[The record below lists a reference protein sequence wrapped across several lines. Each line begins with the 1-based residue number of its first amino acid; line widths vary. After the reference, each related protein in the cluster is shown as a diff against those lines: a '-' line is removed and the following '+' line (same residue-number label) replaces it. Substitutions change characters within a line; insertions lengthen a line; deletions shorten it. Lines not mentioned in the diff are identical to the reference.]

1 MCTSFT
7 IKRKYEIRPE
17 DLNCKSKN
25 AVYLIFCK
33 TCHKQYAGSSEDLR
47 AKINNHRCT
56 HHNYRKNMKVKQE
69 TFHAHLADGVHSGEG
84 DWEVGLIDQSD
95 STEDLRRGE
104 SFWQYE
110 LDTFQSNVLI
120 LF

>member
-7 IKRKYEIRPE
+7 IKRTYEIRPE

-25 AVYLIFCK
+25 AVYLISCK
-33 TCHKQYAGSSEDLR
+33 TCHKQCAGSSEDLR
-47 AKINNHRCT
+47 AKINNYRCT
-56 HHNYRKNMKVKQE
+56 YHNYRKNMKVKQE

-95 STEDLRRGE
+95 STEVLGE
-104 SFWQYE
+104 ENHFGNMS
-110 LDTFQSNVLI
+110 LT
-120 LF
+120 LFSQMF